1 MYVSNIAKQA
11 TSNLFYQHVKGTFM
25 QKKKKKKKK
34 KRKKEKKEKQKT
46 KNKLSNDRWFA
57 VSWKFPIPA
66 IYDFVFIHQWKLA
79 IFLKSNGYFS

>member
-34 KRKKEKKEKQKT
+34 KEKKRKA
-46 KNKLSNDRWFA
+46 KNKKQT
-57 VSWKFPIPA
+57 VK
-66 IYDFVFIHQWKLA
+66 
-79 IFLKSNGYFS
+79 

>member
-34 KRKKEKKEKQKT
+34 KKKRKKKKSKKQKT
-46 KNKLSNDRWFA
+46 NCQMIADLLYPESSLFQPSMILYLFTNENW
-57 VSWKFPIPA
+57 
-66 IYDFVFIHQWKLA
+66 Q
-79 IFLKSNGYFS
+79 FS